1 MVAMTAT
8 RAGTTTMR
16 AFVHH
21 EYGSPEVLEL
31 AELERPDVGEGEVLV
46 RVHAASVNPVDWH
59 GLTGTP
65 YLVHLVGGLRRP
77 RNPRIGGDFAGVVE
91 AVGSAVTRFQPGD
104 EVFGVRHGALAE
116 YVTVAEDGAIAPKP
130 ENLSFEQAGAVG
142 VAALTALQGLRDKG
156 RARPGEQVLINGA
169 SGGVG
174 TFAIQLA
181 KAFGAEVTGV
191 CSTGNVDTALAL
203 GADRVIDYTKEDFT
217 RCGLRFDLML
227 DIAGGRSWRECKRVL
242 AEGARVIVVG
252 GPKTNR
258 WLGSFSDLIKMRL
271 AAIGSGRRVSFFIA
285 KPNREDLTTL
295 GELLEAGT
303 LTPVI
308 DRRYELEE
316 VPAALAYLGE
326 WHARGKIV
334 ITV

>member
-1 MVAMTAT
+1 MA
-8 RAGTTTMR
+8 AGTTRMK

-21 EYGSPEVLEL
+21 EYGPPDVLEL
-31 AELERPDVGEGEVLV
+31 AELERPAVGEAEVLV
-46 RVHAASVNPVDWH
+46 RVEAASVNPVDWH

-65 YLVHLVGGLRRP
+65 YLVHLVGGLRKP
-77 RNPRIGGDFAGVVE
+77 KNPRIGGDFAGVVE

-116 YVTVAEDGAIAPKP
+116 YVSVAEDGAIVSKP
-130 ENLSFEQAGAVG
+130 AKLSFEQAASVG
-142 VAALTALQGLRDKG
+142 VAAITALQGLRDKG
-156 RARPGEQVLINGA
+156 GVQPGEQVLINGA

-174 TFAIQLA
+174 TFAIQIA
-181 KAFGAEVTGV
+181 KALGAEVTGV
-191 CSTGNVDTALAL
+191 CSSGNVDTARAL

-217 RCGLRFDLML
+217 RCGRRFDLLL

-242 AEGARVIVVG
+242 ADGARVIVVG

-258 WLGSFSDLIKMRL
+258 LLGSFGALIKMRL

-285 KPNREDLTTL
+285 KPNQDDLQTL
-295 GELLEAGT
+295 AELLEAGT

-308 DRRYELEE
+308 DRAYELDQ

-326 WHARGKIV
+326 WHARGKVV
-334 ITV
+334 ITL